1 MSEENVELVRRGYAA
16 FNRGDVDAV
25 VADFARDFEY
35 VAMGMIPG
43 ITGVYRGTEGY
54 KRFMRTFWDEFDD
67 ARNEV
72 HEFVD
77 AGDQVLVTQTVHGR
91 GKQSRAEGSWTFSI
105 LWTVRDGKVVRGQGF
120 ASRDQALDA
129 AGLEE

>member
-54 KRFMRTFWDEFDD
+54 KRFMRTVWDEFDD

-91 GKQSRAEGSWTFSI
+91 GKQSRAEGSWTF
-105 LWTVRDGKVVRGQGF
+105 
-120 ASRDQALDA
+120 
-129 AGLEE
+129 